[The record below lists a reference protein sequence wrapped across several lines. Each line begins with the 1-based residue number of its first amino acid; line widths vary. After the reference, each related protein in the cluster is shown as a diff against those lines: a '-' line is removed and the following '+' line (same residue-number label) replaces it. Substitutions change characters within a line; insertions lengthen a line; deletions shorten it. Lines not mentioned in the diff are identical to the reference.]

1 MPRIPDLRRAFRR
14 PGRRIDLEL
23 DDEFAFHLEM
33 RTRDLI
39 AAGWQPDTARLE
51 ALRLFGDAEDA
62 RAYCRQLGHQLEKR
76 AMRTE
81 LADALRQDLAF
92 AVRSLRRS
100 PGFTL
105 AAVVTLAL
113 GVGAN
118 VTMFGIVDRLLLR
131 QPAHVRDPGLVR
143 RLYFTQVEDGKRT
156 EPEASLSFP
165 RLRM

>member
-1 MPRIPDLRRAFRR
+1 MTPIPDLRRAFRR

-33 RTRDLI
+33 RTRDLV
-39 AAGWQPDTARLE
+39 AAGWQPETARQE

-62 RAYCRQLGHQLEKR
+62 RLYCRQLGERREKR
-76 AMRTE
+76 TMRTE
-81 LADALRQDLAF
+81 LWDGLRQDLAF
-92 AVRSLRRS
+92 AIRSLRRA
-100 PGFTL
+100 PGFTMV
-105 AAVVTLAL
+105 AVVTLAL

-131 QPAHVRDPGLVR
+131 QPAHVWDPGLVR
-143 RLYFTQVEDGKRT
+143 RLYFTQLEDGKRT
-156 EPEASLSFP
+156 NPEASLSFP